1 MGLLQVRVGDEHKTG
16 PISTRGVALGPRI
29 QDPLGT
35 RVIEQALRSEAK
47 APSGLTALQAG
58 MLEGVGRPFN
68 KMGRPFALP
77 SGDRKCVMNSLCTRV
92 DTVREQEPQTEE
104 VEPQF
109 RGGGAPLHLRYGN
122 PSHHLRVHG

>member
-29 QDPLGT
+29 QNPLGT

-58 MLEGVGRPFN
+58 MLEGVGRPYR
-68 KMGRPFALP
+68 MGRPLTLP

-104 VEPQF
+104 VEPQD
-109 RGGGAPLHLRYGN
+109 
-122 PSHHLRVHG
+122 